1 MFLLL
6 LAIIVLL
13 FILKNVYR
21 SDTKYLIMRHS
32 EREDATNPAWTS
44 DRPYDTPI
52 TTNRK
57 FFEKSIKKYDMSFF
71 KNAKIYC
78 SPFKRCIQTA
88 QMISELFEPK
98 LKICLEPALIEVSS
112 MEFYLFSSPPSFSS
126 SFSLREKEKSEK
138 EKEDY
143 FSNEEIFK
151 RHKGV
156 NFDRNYKPFF
166 SKYDLEMFFKS
177 DKSYESSQKKM
188 KDFLK
193 GKDSCICVAHREFI
207 NIVDPKLPDDYC
219 STALVD
225 KNLKLIV

>member
-13 FILKNVYR
+13 FILKNVYQA
-21 SDTKYLIMRHS
+21 DTKYLIMRHS
-32 EREDATNPAWTS
+32 EREDATNPAWMS

-112 MEFYLFSSPPSFSS
+112 MEFYITSFLPSA
-126 SFSLREKEKSEK
+126 KKNGDN
-138 EKEDY
+138 DY

-166 SKYDLEMFFKS
+166 SKYDLEMFFKD
-177 DKSYESSQKKM
+177 DKSYEASQKKM